1 VEKKTLINTLNS
13 FKNNTSISELDIELL
28 FCHCLDIN
36 KTFLHTNPQKELS
49 ETQYSKINDLIQRR
63 LQGEPTWQII
73 GKAPFWNLEFHVTK
87 DVLTPRKETEFLI
100 EEIIEMYKSNQT
112 GKLSALEL
120 GSGSGNISLTLAK
133 EFPAFDFISFD
144 KSKKALKIAKKN
156 QKELN
161 VNNVNFIHSSDF
173 SFIKKRK
180 FDFFFSNPPY
190 IKQDEINAL
199 QKEITSFEPR
209 LALDGGED
217 GLDFYKFI
225 AKNIRTYLTP
235 YASIF
240 LEIGHTQRKE
250 VEKIFKNE
258 AFSLLKC
265 KKDYSNLDRILI
277 FN

>member
-1 VEKKTLINTLNS
+1 MEDIKL
-13 FKNNTSISELDIELL
+13 FFSELFL
-28 FCHCLDIN
+28 FVVR
-36 KTFLHTNPQKELS
+36 KLHLS
-49 ETQYSKINDLIQRR
+49 FWRFEKGKGFMVEALYRQRGKFAR
-63 LQGEPTWQII
+63 RFVHTGMAALAGLGMII
-73 GKAPFWNLEFHVTK
+73 AP
-87 DVLTPRKETEFLI
+87 
-100 EEIIEMYKSNQT
+100 
-112 GKLSALEL
+112 
-120 GSGSGNISLTLAK
+120 TLAK